1 MRHPA
6 WLIAVF
12 ACTGVAAADQLQ
24 ALLPLPLAARVK
36 AGPAGDGAVVLE
48 PFDSQRVRVTVE
60 MRPERGLWLWAEG
73 RQAGLIPCPSVE
85 ACQVEVELPLPAELA
100 ASRGLGPA
108 ARLWRVVSWVSRWV
122 QAAEDDS
129 GAQDAAS
136 VLQRRRGRCSG
147 RANLAVALLRQLGVP
162 ARPVHGL
169 LFRLGGPS
177 WHRWAEAWLPGL
189 GWRPF
194 DPGLAVGAVSV
205 RYLPMNGAEERLP
218 LTGVRL
224 LHVEEGAFNTL
235 PRVWGLRVVPH
246 WPAWR
251 PALFREDL

>member
-1 MRHPA
+1 MKRRA
-6 WLIAVF
+6 WLVAVF
-12 ACTGVAAADQLQ
+12 ACAGVAAADQLQ

-36 AGPAGDGAVVLE
+36 AGPVADGAVVLE

-60 MRPERGLWLWAEG
+60 LRPKRDVQLWAEVG
-73 RQAGLIPCPSVE
+73 DARPIPCPAAE

-100 ASRGLGPA
+100 ASRALPPA
-108 ARLWRVVSWVSRWV
+108 GRLWRVVSWVSRWV

-169 LFRLGGPS
+169 LFALGGPA
-177 WHRWAEAWLPGL
+177 WHRWAEAWLFGL

-194 DPGLAVGAVSV
+194 DPGVAVGAVSV
-205 RYLPMNGAEERLP
+205 RYLPMDGAEERLP
-218 LTGVRL
+218 LTGIRL
-224 LHVEEGAFNTL
+224 LHVEEAAFNTF
-235 PRVWGLRVVPH
+235 PRVGSLRVVPQA
-246 WPAWR
+246 PAWR
-251 PALFREDL
+251 PAIFGGAL